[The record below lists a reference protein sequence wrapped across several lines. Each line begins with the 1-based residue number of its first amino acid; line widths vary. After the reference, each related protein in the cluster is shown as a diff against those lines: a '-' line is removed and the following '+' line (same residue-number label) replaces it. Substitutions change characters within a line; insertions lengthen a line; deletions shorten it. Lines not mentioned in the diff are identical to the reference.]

1 MKTMKLSMMLL
12 AGAAVCVVAW
22 SGCGNQGQDQAVTSA
37 PSMVGGGAPGGEV
50 MQQIAKRS
58 EPANNPVGTED
69 SADRIQLANFEQAQ
83 PDRFLIKNATMTL
96 EVKDAKAGATKLSQA
111 MQAARGYLSDMQ
123 ESVDALG
130 VRSVTMQVRVPARGF
145 DRAMQDIESLG
156 KVMDRQV
163 GAEDV
168 TEEFVDSQSRLRNLK
183 RTEERLLAHLGRT
196 GKLSDTLLV
205 EREVTRVRQEIEQ
218 LEGRIRFLSH
228 RIAFS
233 TISVTLREAAKATS
247 PVPPESFSSGQI
259 ASEAS
264 RSLVGFLQ
272 SVWSLVIWLAIWS
285 PVWIPFGVVAVFAYR
300 TFRKVEPSTAPA

>member
-1 MKTMKLSMMLL
+1 MKAKSLMVPVF
-12 AGAAVCVVAW
+12 AVAVGVIVW
-22 SGCGNQGQDQAVTSA
+22 SGCANQKPASAPTMASGSAPMDAEAKMAGNQASNAESANPAVPESPEA
-37 PSMVGGGAPGGEV
+37 
-50 MQQIAKRS
+50 
-58 EPANNPVGTED
+58 
-69 SADRIQLANFEQAQ
+69 RIQLANFEQAQ
-83 PDRFLIKNATMTL
+83 PDRFLIKNATITM
-96 EVKDAKAGATKLSQA
+96 EVKEAKAAATRLSQA
-111 MQAARGYLSDMQ
+111 MQTARGYLSDMQ

-130 VRSVTMQVRVPARGF
+130 VRSITMQVRVPARGF
-145 DRAMQDIESLG
+145 DRAMQDIETLG

-183 RTEERLLAHLGRT
+183 RTEERLLTHLGRT

-218 LEGRIRFLSH
+218 LEGRIRFLAH

-285 PVWIPFGVVAVFAYR
+285 PVWIPLGVVALFIYR
-300 TFRKVEPSTAPA
+300 QYGTVESKPATT